1 MMSLLIA
8 KAAALPRRM
17 KDDGDGQR
25 DSGGPENLFGDAERL
40 SRADPPNRRR
50 AMGYNLIRYG
60 VKDASIAE
68 NRALVAKVFEALT
81 ETKPQSVCY
90 LVLELENGEFVHLVS
105 LDEGS
110 SSLTGLD
117 AFKAFSA
124 DHAERRSGP
133 LSRSAAKIVGNYRML
148 ADANEAVPA

>member
-1 MMSLLIA
+1 
-8 KAAALPRRM
+8 
-17 KDDGDGQR
+17 
-25 DSGGPENLFGDAERL
+25 
-40 SRADPPNRRR
+40 
-50 AMGYNLIRYG
+50 MGYNLIRYG

-68 NRALVAKVFEALT
+68 KRALVAKVFEALDD
-81 ETKPQSVCY
+81 TKPQSVCY
-90 LVLELENGEFVHLVS
+90 LVLELENGEFVHLVGQ
-105 LDEGS
+105 DKDS

-124 DHAERRSGP
+124 DHVERRSGP